1 MTAMKRYII
10 IVLAAALLAVSCENT
25 VETIWSDQNEAMLVL
40 NAQLIQDSPVHLV
53 YVHCSEGSQNNEVL
67 DAEVFYSKNGGAEKP
82 VAPISHW
89 EEWYDGSLHEEN
101 DGYGFEET
109 FAAGDRVTLKARW
122 HGLTA
127 TGEITFPESA
137 AKITAV
143 DTAKIVF
150 TNDDGYYQTHT
161 TRQYRI
167 TVKDKPDEN
176 NYYMLR
182 FEDVYYRLNPAG
194 EKIASIAIDGSFD
207 ATDDHVLHPVE
218 NSMMEDLIG
227 RDNYYETF
235 TDEMFADGDYTIKV
249 TDRSWVSYG
258 SAWHEFWYQFEEGDS
273 YSMDRRIKVYTL
285 TFDEYIYLRAID
297 AAGNDLGFMTEPV
310 IFPGN
315 VSGGLGFVT
324 GVTPEIWTLEFPAEP
339 FTGEAPI
346 NAYRYVD
353 PQPEYDPE
361 EPFYE

>member
-1 MTAMKRYII
+1 MTAMKRYILMI
-10 IVLAAALLAVSCENT
+10 IAAALLATSCENS

-40 NAQLIQDSPVHLV
+40 NAQLMQDNPSHRVF
-53 YVHCSEGSQNNEVL
+53 VHCSEGGQNNEVT
-67 DAEVFYSKNGGAEKP
+67 DAEVFYSVNGGPEKKVTP
-82 VAPISHW
+82 VTSW
-89 EEWYDGSLHEEN
+89 EEWYDGSLHEIS
-101 DGYGFEET
+101 DGYRFDEI
-109 FAAGDRVTLKARW
+109 FAAGDRVRLRASW

-127 TGEITFPESA
+127 TGEFAFPESA

-143 DTAKIVF
+143 DTARIVLG
-150 TNDDGYYQTHT
+150 NNEGYYETHI

-167 TVKDKPDEN
+167 TVKDAPKEK

-182 FEDVYYRLNPAG
+182 FQDVYYRLNPEG
-194 EKIASIAIDGSFD
+194 EKIASVTIDGSFD

-249 TDRSWVSYG
+249 TDRSWAVYG
-258 SAWHEFWYQFEEGDS
+258 SAWTEFWYQFEEGDS
-273 YSMDRRIKVYTL
+273 YCMDRRIKVYTL

-315 VSGGLGFVT
+315 VSGGLGFVA
-324 GVTPEIWTLEFPAEP
+324 GVTPEVWTLEFPAEP
-339 FTGEAPI
+339 YTGEVPY
-346 NAYRYVD
+346 NAYRYTD
-353 PQPEYDPE
+353 PIPE
-361 EPFYE
+361 EPLYE

>member
-1 MTAMKRYII
+1 MTAMKRNII
-10 IVLAAALLAVSCENT
+10 IVLATALMAVSCENT

-40 NAQLIQDSPVHLV
+40 NAQLIQDSPSHMV
-53 YVHCSEGSQNNEVL
+53 YVHCSEGGQNNEVL
-67 DAEVFYSKNGGAEKP
+67 DAEVFYSKNGGAEKKA
-82 VAPISHW
+82 VPITYW
-89 EEWYDGSLHEEN
+89 EEWYDGSLHEN
-101 DGYGFEET
+101 IDGYGFDEN
-109 FAAGDRVTLKARW
+109 FAAGDRVNLRASW

-143 DTAKIVF
+143 DTSKIVLSSD
-150 TNDDGYYQTHT
+150 NGYYETQT

-167 TVKDKPDEN
+167 TVKDKPGEK
-176 NYYMLR
+176 NYYMPR
-182 FEDVYYRLNPAG
+182 YEDVYYHYDATG
-194 EKIASIAIDGSFD
+194 EKVDSITIKGSFD

-249 TDRSWVSYG
+249 TDHRWGAYVG
-258 SAWHEFWYQFEEGDS
+258 AWTEFWNQFEEGDS
-273 YSMDRRIKVYTL
+273 YSLDRRIKVYTL

-310 IFPGN
+310 IVPGN
-315 VSGGLGFVT
+315 VLGGLGFVT

-339 FTGEAPI
+339 YTGEIPY

-353 PQPEYDPE
+353 PVPD
-361 EPFYE
+361 EPLYE